1 MPQIEHTDYYSNIL
15 GTSLKVEVT
24 GHYGH
29 PIIMFPTSQG
39 QYTQNHDFHLNGSI
53 NWFVEQGK
61 VKLYN
66 IQTIDGW
73 SFYDEKISP
82 QQRIKNYE
90 LYVQFLIQE
99 FVPYIQKLH
108 NTHRVA
114 VAGASFGGYHAA
126 NFAFRFPDVVSHL
139 VCLSGAFS
147 IRNFMDGYSDEL
159 VYFNCP
165 REFVKNDEAW
175 KYKHMHIVLSTS
187 DQDICKDKNLEMA
200 DILSAKGIDFWYD
213 ERKWINHDWPLWRLV
228 FPTFIGA
235 FFS

>member
-1 MPQIEHTDYYSNIL
+1 MPHIEHTDYYSNIL

-53 NWFVEQGK
+53 NWFIEQGK

-66 IQTIDGW
+66 IQTIDAW

-82 QQRIKNYE
+82 QQRIRNYE
-90 LYVQFLIQE
+90 RYVQFLIQE

-108 NTHRVA
+108 KTHRVA

-126 NFAFRFPDVVSHL
+126 NFAFRFPDVVS
-139 VCLSGAFS
+139 
-147 IRNFMDGYSDEL
+147 I
-159 VYFNCP
+159 
-165 REFVKNDEAW
+165 
-175 KYKHMHIVLSTS
+175 
-187 DQDICKDKNLEMA
+187 
-200 DILSAKGIDFWYD
+200 
-213 ERKWINHDWPLWRLV
+213 
-228 FPTFIGA
+228 
-235 FFS
+235 